1 LREKREKLLDSN
13 DRERKFVLT
22 PISITKMVNLGITK
36 FHFVR
41 RVPFRCF
48 FTLKLSKKPNLSS
61 RRFLISSFCV
71 VFLRSFI
78 GFSRSLGFF
87 ISVLG
92 PNELK
97 NKFLSKKNIDLIFS
111 TTIITK
117 IWGKPNY
124 VSSEIIFLK

>member
-1 LREKREKLLDSN
+1 
-13 DRERKFVLT
+13 
-22 PISITKMVNLGITK
+22 
-36 FHFVR
+36 
-41 RVPFRCF
+41 
-48 FTLKLSKKPNLSS
+48 
-61 RRFLISSFCV
+61 
-71 VFLRSFI
+71 
-78 GFSRSLGFF
+78 
-87 ISVLG
+87 LG